1 MKRVDDLDVT
11 GRAVLLRADLNVPL
25 DGDVITDDRRIRAS
39 LPTLTA
45 LTDRGARVIVCA
57 HLGRPKGSGYAA
69 RAAADGPLKGY
80 LHYTSDPIVSS
91 DIVGTPYSCTFDSE
105 LTMTFGDQ
113 VKVLGW
119 YDNEWGYSSRLVDVT
134 ALVGGRLG

>member
-1 MKRVDDLDVT
+1 VD
-11 GRAVLLRADLNVPL
+11 GS
-25 DGDVITDDRRIRAS
+25 ITD
-39 LPTLTA
+39 L
-45 LTDRGARVIVCA
+45 VVQV
-57 HLGRPKGSGYAA
+57 GREVTVDEVNAA
-69 RAAADGPLKGY
+69 YRAAADGPLKGY

>member
-1 MKRVDDLDVT
+1 VVQVGREVTVDEV
-11 GRAVLLRADLNVPL
+11 N
-25 DGDVITDDRRIRAS
+25 
-39 LPTLTA
+39 
-45 LTDRGARVIVCA
+45 
-57 HLGRPKGSGYAA
+57 AA
-69 RAAADGPLKGY
+69 YRAAADGPLKGY